1 MPLHPRISR
10 AQAELEHALL
20 VAASSIGTAIQEAAT
35 LNDIEQLVGAIEPIY
50 DLMEL
55 AAQHDDMVDIR
66 ALAYAASPNSLVLAA
81 CSSAQRCVRARQA
94 SLERDTRRRL
104 WAQTLPTGEALWRQ
118 AAASESG
125 LKWEGLTFWNEEGRM
140 AWSVTNAYGIDNV
153 AWVESAQDFQSLID
167 WLRDSDGD
175 IGPSPPMCAG
185 DVDNSDPVL
194 DFHLAV
200 WDVATEMLAAQG
212 SRRPGTARD
221 RPC

>member
-1 MPLHPRISR
+1 M
-10 AQAELEHALL
+10 
-20 VAASSIGTAIQEAAT
+20 
-35 LNDIEQLVGAIEPIY
+35 NDIEQLVGAIEPIY

-66 ALAYAASPNSLVLAA
+66 ALAYAASPNRLVLAA

-118 AAASESG
+118 AAASERG
-125 LKWEGLTFWNEEGRM
+125 MEWEGLTFWKEEDRM
-140 AWSVTNAYGIDNV
+140 AWSVTNAYGIDDV
-153 AWVESAQDFQSLID
+153 AWVESAQDFQRLID

-200 WDVATEMLAAQG
+200 WDVATEVLAAQG
-212 SRRPGTARD
+212 SRRPGTVRD